1 MLVGPPCAGYDQLDI
16 TGRGFRP
23 AVNVKTT
30 MIMSHSLVSI
40 VYQWREHLDAWAKKK
55 LHRTCGNF
63 EVLSDNACVKRTP
76 LREWHMGCEKCRGQ
90 LLSGA
95 FFPKSWRINSVAHS
109 AAHSDAAEY
118 NARLLLALFFFLFSA
133 RFLTANSAVFALI
146 CALSSYRLILSGKA
160 GCAPCCAFLNR

>member
-40 VYQWREHLDAWAKKK
+40 VYQWREHLDASAKEK
-55 LHRTCGNF
+55 LHRTCRNF

-76 LREWHMGCEKCRGQ
+76 LREWHMGCEKCREQ

-95 FFPKSWRINSVAHS
+95 FLSKGWRINFVAHS

-118 NARLLLALFFFLFSA
+118 NARLLLALFFFYSQ
-133 RFLTANSAVFALI
+133 RVFWQRTL
-146 CALSSYRLILSGKA
+146 LSLHEFVR
-160 GCAPCCAFLNR
+160 CHRTD